1 VIGDPRDK
9 TGYGVALASL
19 GVALAIVLAG
29 ICWISMQ
36 QGDEQ
41 EVAIHGCVLLKG
53 IHCSPDIS
61 VNRNTPNAP
70 PGLWVALAGL
80 AGVLVG
86 ALIPLP
92 SRAPL
97 PRSRDVN
104 SPPWWL
110 WPAIVGAGAIVA
122 FVVAHDNHE
131 SLPLYVAGGLLV
143 GLLLGLL
150 ISLPGQE
157 D

>member
-1 VIGDPRDK
+1 VIGDPRDR
-9 TGYGVALASL
+9 TGYGIALASL

-29 ICWISMQ
+29 ICWISVQ
-36 QGDEQ
+36 QGDEPV
-41 EVAIHGCVLLKG
+41 VAVHGCVLLKG

-61 VNRNTPNAP
+61 VHKDTSDAP
-70 PGLWVALAGL
+70 PGLWIALAGL

-92 SRAPL
+92 SRAP
-97 PRSRDVN
+97 PSSSRDVN

-110 WPAIVGAGAIVA
+110 WSAIAALAAIA
-122 FVVAHDNHE
+122 SFVVAHDNHE
-131 SLPLYVAGGLLV
+131 SLPFYVAAALLV
-143 GLLLGLL
+143 GLSLGLL
-150 ISLPGQE
+150 IPLPGQE

>member
-1 VIGDPRDK
+1 VIGDPRDR
-9 TGYGVALASL
+9 TGYGIAIASL

-29 ICWISMQ
+29 ICWIAMQ
-36 QGDEQ
+36 QGDKP
-41 EVAIHGCVLLKG
+41 EVAIHGCVLLKE

-61 VNRNTPNAP
+61 VYRDTSNAP

-92 SRAPL
+92 SRAP
-97 PRSRDVN
+97 PSSSRNGN

-110 WPAIVGAGAIVA
+110 WPAIAAIAAIVS
-122 FVVAHDNHE
+122 FDVAHDNHE
-131 SLPLYVAGGLLV
+131 SLPFYAAGALLMGLS
-143 GLLLGLL
+143 LGLL
-150 ISLPGQE
+150 IPLPGQE